1 MKQKVLNKIRECIRT
16 GFYEM
21 TFHADDEMVD
31 DDLDILDIEH
41 SILTG
46 QIVKIEKDVP
56 RGTKYTIF
64 GIGRNSNVLIGT
76 VGRFTASGKY
86 RIITAYAI

>member
-1 MKQKVLNKIRECIRT
+1 
-16 GFYEM
+16 M

-46 QIVKIEKDVP
+46 QIVKIEKDDP

-64 GIGRNSNVLIGT
+64 GTGQNSNVLIGT